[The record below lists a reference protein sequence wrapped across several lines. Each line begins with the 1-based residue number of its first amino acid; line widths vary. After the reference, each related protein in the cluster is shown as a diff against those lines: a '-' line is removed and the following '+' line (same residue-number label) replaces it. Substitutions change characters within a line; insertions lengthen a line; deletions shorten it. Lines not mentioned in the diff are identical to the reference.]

1 MLNDSGTNVCG
12 FLFVF
17 RTMASYKVRLILTE
31 QDIRKVSLDAKPG
44 TVDEL
49 KIQIKEKCNLSF
61 EFNVMDEDPEFD
73 NAVCDLDTIEDLPA
87 ARATV
92 KVIPL
97 LDTAS
102 TTSMSD
108 SNASDDTEILLTH
121 NQSPSTRLEAW
132 PDVFSIPNFSVDVEY
147 RLRKANLLYLRDQ
160 TYLNVPRD
168 MKHSIL
174 EKLAETMYKFSA
186 YPNEEQINS
195 VALAL
200 INTHPCLKEPG
211 SPDGCSGWKNS
222 LKF

>member
-1 MLNDSGTNVCG
+1 M
-12 FLFVF
+12 
-17 RTMASYKVRLILTE
+17 
-31 QDIRKVSLDAKPG
+31 
-44 TVDEL
+44 
-49 KIQIKEKCNLSF
+49 
-61 EFNVMDEDPEFD
+61 
-73 NAVCDLDTIEDLPA
+73 
-87 ARATV
+87 
-92 KVIPL
+92 
-97 LDTAS
+97 
-102 TTSMSD
+102 
-108 SNASDDTEILLTH
+108 
-121 NQSPSTRLEAW
+121 
-132 PDVFSIPNFSVDVEY
+132 EY

-222 LKF
+222 LKFKMGNYRTKLRKAGCVEVGVNGGKQGGPGMASKSLKRPKRYEVNYLPDLPEGHNEDTLEVARKLLVEEMKKRNPSATVIASKMDQTFSLRRREIVDAETPVNTLQERWPALFTERQVCTGIYMLL